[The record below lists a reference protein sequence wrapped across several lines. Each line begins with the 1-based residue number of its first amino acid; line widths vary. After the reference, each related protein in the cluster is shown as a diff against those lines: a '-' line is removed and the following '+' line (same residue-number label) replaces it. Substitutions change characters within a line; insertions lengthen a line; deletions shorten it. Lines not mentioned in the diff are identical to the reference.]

1 MKIAP
6 SGGQISTFFTS
17 SPPNG
22 QKIPPTNFCHTQ
34 CSFAEENFEF
44 EPLSQANLD
53 THYPPPK
60 PTALNEQM
68 GAYPP
73 TQKGSGE
80 KPWARRRS
88 GSSKLQMFEAVF
100 PKSYESL
107 VGMSCTTSS
116 WCFTLSPFPLRNFCF
131 FSFMYRV
138 E

>member
-53 THYPPPK
+53 THYPHPK

-73 TQKGSGE
+73 THTRPKFPVGADTHHPPIP
-80 KPWARRRS
+80 KKARVQSPDAETKADRS
-88 GSSKLQMFEAVF
+88 V
-100 PKSYESL
+100 
-107 VGMSCTTSS
+107 
-116 WCFTLSPFPLRNFCF
+116 
-131 FSFMYRV
+131 
-138 E
+138 